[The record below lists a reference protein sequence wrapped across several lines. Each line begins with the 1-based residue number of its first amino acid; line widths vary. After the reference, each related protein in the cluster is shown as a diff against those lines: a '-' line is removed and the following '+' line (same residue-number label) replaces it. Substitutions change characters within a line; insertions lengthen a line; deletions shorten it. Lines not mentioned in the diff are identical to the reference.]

1 MDCAMYVLY
10 NLFTSNFCGVLIS
23 KAAIVI
29 ECSVLFITRE
39 ACSYCNLSTLA
50 AFSCLDCFLKLLFY
64 ELEQMTN
71 VVFQ

>member
-10 NLFTSNFCGVLIS
+10 NLCTSNFCEVLMS
-23 KAAIVI
+23 KVAIVI

-39 ACSYCNLSTLA
+39 TCSYCNLSTLA
-50 AFSCLDCFLKLLFY
+50 AFSCLDCFLKLFY
-64 ELEQMTN
+64 ELERMTN